1 MSLTSHLSQPGSPVQ
16 AFMQQRFSASSG
28 FVRRHNAELSRLH
41 TLRPRSSNAP
51 YSLLGTAIDYR
62 IRYYFEGALNQ
73 VLVAQHGAMLLSPGQ
88 PLDLGN
94 LMAGEPGAD
103 PGPVPYR
110 TLEASCV
117 SDFFRSLAD
126 LVARLPWGQVLERDD
141 EEMLCRYC
149 VVLAYFDQAVRAGPQ
164 RLADSPLLRDHRPSV
179 DKLLSVAERDWVE
192 DLAAQSRLFHEGAA
206 GRLTEPCRLNPTFEG
221 SNDVGGAD
229 ADLILGS
236 ALIDIKATVNP
247 KIGRPWL
254 WQLLGY
260 ALLDYSDQY
269 GIDTVGVYLSRQGH
283 FLEWPI
289 EALVEEIASQPTS
302 WDTARADF
310 RQTAA
315 AARVL
320 DMDQRT
326 TD

>member
-1 MSLTSHLSQPGSPVQ
+1 M
-16 AFMQQRFSASSG
+16 
-28 FVRRHNAELSRLH
+28 
-41 TLRPRSSNAP
+41 
-51 YSLLGTAIDYR
+51 
-62 IRYYFEGALNQ
+62 
-73 VLVAQHGAMLLSPGQ
+73 
-88 PLDLGN
+88 
-94 LMAGEPGAD
+94 
-103 PGPVPYR
+103 
-110 TLEASCV
+110 
-117 SDFFRSLAD
+117 
-126 LVARLPWGQVLERDD
+126 
-141 EEMLCRYC
+141 
-149 VVLAYFDQAVRAGPQ
+149 
-164 RLADSPLLRDHRPSV
+164 LRDHRPSV
-179 DKLLSVAERDWVE
+179 DKLLSIAERDWVE
-192 DLAAQSRLFHEGAA
+192 DLAAQSRLFHERAA
-206 GRLTEPCRLNPTFEG
+206 GRLTEPCWLNPTFEG

-289 EALVEEIASQPTS
+289 EALVIEISPQPTS

-310 RQTAA
+310 RQAAA

-326 TD
+326 TDEIIREHL